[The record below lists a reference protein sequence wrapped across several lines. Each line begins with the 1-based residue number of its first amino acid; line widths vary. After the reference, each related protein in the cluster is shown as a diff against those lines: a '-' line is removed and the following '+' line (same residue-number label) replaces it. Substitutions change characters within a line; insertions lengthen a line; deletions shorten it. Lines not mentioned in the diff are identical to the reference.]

1 MDRKVKKVIMY
12 AMFLFG
18 MFGCEEE
25 IYQVENDERYYTIIN
40 KTGHD
45 VKIEISLDANRFDTI
60 SLASQDSTSRKGVLM
75 DSHRQGPFDW
85 DSFVHLVFDDSVYYL
100 CNSVKHCIEYA
111 EMIFEPNN
119 YECVQNGP
127 DVYRYRYEITEK
139 EYEYAKAHP
148 YKLNKEEVLEK
159 RIANYRIVNGT
170 KHDIRIELNYGGGT
184 DETINLAAQ
193 DSITCP
199 SKAVSYVYSLP
210 FVSLWTHLVFDDSL
224 YYLCDA
230 LNHERGYAEM
240 IIEPNNYE
248 LISAA
253 QDTSLYRYEI
263 TEKDYEYAKAHPYKY
278 E

>member
-1 MDRKVKKVIMY
+1 MY

-18 MFGCEEE
+18 TFGCEEE
-25 IYQVENDERYYTIIN
+25 IYHVENDERYYTIIN

-60 SLASQDSTSRKGVLM
+60 SLASQDSTSRKGVPM
-75 DSHRQGPFDW
+75 DNHRQGPFDAY
-85 DSFVHLVFDDSVYYL
+85 SFVHLVFDDSVYYL
-100 CNSVKHCIEYA
+100 CNSVKHGLGYV

-119 YECVQNGP
+119 YECVQDGP

-253 QDTSLYRYEI
+253 QDSSLYRYEI